1 MQRSLPVHSSLYN
14 QASIYHFSPFSH
26 RHARPCSLLSHFF
39 TFIHLFHRLYSPR
52 TPSRTPHTALYV
64 KSSDSCFL
72 SISIAAVVHPSLLF
86 IHRIKLCEEAESGSY
101 IVSFWC
107 LWLHD
112 AAITTTDPHFPA
124 PLIHVKSLHTRER
137 LREGGGTGGSAC
149 SHEANVTPAL
159 NRFYPVVRVLL
170 GDGRER
176 SLLRHHLFLLCE
188 WSKQVCLSY
197 LPGTSPPP
205 G

>member
-1 MQRSLPVHSSLYN
+1 MPARARYS
-14 QASIYHFSPFSH
+14 AIFSH
-26 RHARPCSLLSHFF
+26 SYIYF
-39 TFIHLFHRLYSPR
+39 TVCIAPDPLTH
-52 TPSRTPHTALYV
+52 PHTALYV

-72 SISIAAVVHPSLLF
+72 SISIAAVVHSSLIF

-101 IVSFWC
+101 IVSSWC

-137 LREGGGTGGSAC
+137 LREEGGTGGSAC
-149 SHEANVTPAL
+149 SCEANVTPAL

-197 LPGTSPPP
+197 LPGTSPLP